1 MLVIVPGMC
10 DRVCVT
16 QKVPRLHCMVI
27 SSPARYHNLTKNRVA
42 SGLQYKE
49 CI

>member
-16 QKVPRLHCMVI
+16 QQVPRLHCMVTI
-27 SSPARYHNLTKNRVA
+27 SPARYHNLTKKEGV
-42 SGLQYKE
+42 SVLQY
-49 CI
+49 ILL